1 MHASGRFAG
10 RQVSGIHINQ
20 PAGEYCVRVRHP
32 YHKRYILVSHHAEKI
47 QAMVVFGL
55 AMAGGQYKRGDVLF
69 CAEWYDPIQVAELV
83 LK

>member
-1 MHASGRFAG
+1 MSTVHIHA
-10 RQVSGIHINQ
+10 
-20 PAGEYCVRVRHP
+20 PAGEYVVRVRHP
-32 YHKRYILVSHHAEKI
+32 YHKRYIVVSQHKEKI
-47 QAMVVFGL
+47 QAMVALGL